1 MPNGSER
8 RVAIACQGGGSHTAF
23 TAGVLGRLL
32 SAEELDEYRVVG
44 LSGTSGGA
52 VCALL
57 AWSALLDDD
66 RHGARERLEGFW
78 ADNSASS
85 PLEAAVNAWMVW
97 AATLQSTG
105 AFPAISPY
113 DLPNTGMEHFRDL
126 LRRWVDFDRIEA
138 DQLARHP
145 LLLIGAV
152 DVLSGRFRAF
162 HSRRDRI
169 TSDMILASAAIP
181 TAFRTVHIDGDSY
194 WDGLFSQNPPVHDLL
209 EAKPDE
215 LWVIQINPTTR
226 LTEPRSL
233 LDIADRRNE
242 LSGNLSLYQELH
254 VIEKIDQLLDQG
266 VLVGGGYKQVT
277 VRIIA
282 LPRQRSTRWLG
293 PASKLNRDGR
303 FLRDLMT
310 EGERHADSFLTTLA
324 FEQAWRRVDAT
335 ELIRCLADDA
345 ELTSTD
351 PFPVRGPVR
360 GRQLHEVVRELASD
374 VRMDL
379 TRKQLTREKATWSVR
394 LDEEGATRRGL
405 IAAEF
410 QDNRI
415 TRVHLGPLTTEGR
428 GDPEPAPARSDS
440 P

>member
-66 RHGARERLEGFW
+66 RRAARERLEGFW

-113 DLPNTGMEHFRDL
+113 DLPNTGMEHFRDM

-162 HSRRDRI
+162 HSWHDRI

-181 TAFRTVHIDGDSY
+181 TVFRTVHIDGGSY

-266 VLVGGGYKQVT
+266 VLVGGGVQAGHRAHHRTPSPT
-277 VRIIA
+277 VDALAGARIEA
-282 LPRQRSTRWLG
+282 QSRRPVPPRPHDGGGT
-293 PASKLNRDGR
+293 AGR
-303 FLRDLMT
+303 FLP
-310 EGERHADSFLTTLA
+310 H
-324 FEQAWRRVDAT
+324 DAGLRT
-335 ELIRCLADDA
+335 GVAA
-345 ELTSTD
+345 
-351 PFPVRGPVR
+351 R
-360 GRQLHEVVRELASD
+360 GR
-374 VRMDL
+374 
-379 TRKQLTREKATWSVR
+379 
-394 LDEEGATRRGL
+394 RR
-405 IAAEF
+405 A
-410 QDNRI
+410 D
-415 TRVHLGPLTTEGR
+415 PLPGR
-428 GDPEPAPARSDS
+428 
-440 P
+440 

>member
-1 MPNGSER
+1 MTNGSER
-8 RVAIACQGGGSHTAF
+8 SVAIACQGGGSHTAF

-66 RHGARERLEGFW
+66 RQGARERLEGFW
-78 ADNSASS
+78 ADNAASS
-85 PLEAAVNAWMVW
+85 PVEAAVNAWLVW

-105 AFPAISPY
+105 ALPAFSPY
-113 DLPNTGMEHFRDL
+113 DLPTTGLEELRDML
-126 LRRWVDFDRIEA
+126 HRWVDFDRIQA

-169 TSDMILASAAIP
+169 TADMVLASAAIP
-181 TAFRTVHIDGDSY
+181 TAFRTVHIDGGSY

-209 EAKPDE
+209 EAQPDE

-226 LTEPRSL
+226 DTEPRSL

-266 VLVGGGYKQVT
+266 VLVGGGYKHVT
-277 VRIIA
+277 VRIIE

-293 PASKLNRDGR
+293 PASKLNRDAG

-310 EGERHADSFLTTLA
+310 EGERQADSFLTTLA
-324 FEQAWRRVDAT
+324 FERAWRRVDVT

-345 ELTSTD
+345 ELTSTA
-351 PFPVRGPVR
+351 PFPERGPVQ
-360 GRQLHEVVRELASD
+360 GRRLHDVVRELASD

-394 LDEEGATRRGL
+394 LDQKGATRRGL

-410 QDNRI
+410 QDNRVN
-415 TRVHLGPLTTEGR
+415 RVHLGPLMTER
-428 GDPEPAPARSDS
+428 RDYPEPAPTRSD
-440 P
+440 PP